1 MHVDGYEGPTGTTD
15 QFDAKM
21 KVHDDKTLDL
31 IAETI
36 WRIAELGK
44 R

>member
-1 MHVDGYEGPTGTTD
+1 
-15 QFDAKM
+15 M